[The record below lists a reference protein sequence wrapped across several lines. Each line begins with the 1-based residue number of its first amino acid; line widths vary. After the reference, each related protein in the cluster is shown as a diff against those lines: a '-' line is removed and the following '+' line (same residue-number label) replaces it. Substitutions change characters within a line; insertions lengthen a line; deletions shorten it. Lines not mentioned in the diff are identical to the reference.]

1 MKPMIPVGTEYFS
14 DIRDGYYFV
23 DKTNFISEFFSD
35 KQKVTLITRPRRFG
49 KSLLM
54 SMMQTFLDIEG
65 AETNRKLFDGLRVTE
80 DARTMSEQG
89 KRPVIFLTLR
99 NWEEDT
105 WEDMKVVITWEI
117 ASLFS
122 RYEKVLKSD
131 MDSAQAEIFDRIVK
145 GKAPF
150 PLLGRSFKL
159 LCEILETHYGAKP
172 VLLIDEYDAPIQCAW
187 LHGYYKE
194 SIGFFRNLFS
204 SALKSNPALDFSIL
218 TGVLRI
224 AKESIFSGLN
234 NLRVSTVVSGGYAD
248 ACGYTREDV
257 AKMASDFGYEDKMEE
272 LARWYD
278 GYDFQGVEIYNPWSV
293 NNYFLEKCKPR
304 PYWVNTSGN
313 GILQTMLNEIDETR
327 EAELKQLVSG
337 GSIVVH
343 VNEAFIY
350 HDIEEHRDHL
360 YSLLLYTGYLKRIRT
375 VSEDALEGVYEVAI
389 PNLEIR
395 GLFKVSAQ

>member
-65 AETNRKLFDGLRVTE
+65 AEKNRKLFDGLRVTE
-80 DARTMSEQG
+80 DARTMAEQG

-172 VLLIDEYDAPIQCAW
+172 VLLIDGKRPI
-187 LHGYYKE
+187 
-194 SIGFFRNLFS
+194 I
-204 SALKSNPALDFSIL
+204 
-218 TGVLRI
+218 
-224 AKESIFSGLN
+224 
-234 NLRVSTVVSGGYAD
+234 
-248 ACGYTREDV
+248 
-257 AKMASDFGYEDKMEE
+257 
-272 LARWYD
+272 
-278 GYDFQGVEIYNPWSV
+278 
-293 NNYFLEKCKPR
+293 
-304 PYWVNTSGN
+304 
-313 GILQTMLNEIDETR
+313 
-327 EAELKQLVSG
+327 
-337 GSIVVH
+337 
-343 VNEAFIY
+343 
-350 HDIEEHRDHL
+350 
-360 YSLLLYTGYLKRIRT
+360 
-375 VSEDALEGVYEVAI
+375 
-389 PNLEIR
+389 
-395 GLFKVSAQ
+395 